1 MWPMLTMENHRF
13 QGQVFHL
20 EHWVSDS
27 LALALRAAL
36 ALSSGSFE
44 LTDQLSRWIDWRQV
58 LS

>member
-1 MWPMLTMENHRF
+1 MLTLENHRF

-20 EHWVSDS
+20 AHWVSDS

-36 ALSSGSFE
+36 ALSSESFE
-44 LTDQLSRWIDWRQV
+44 LTDQLPRWIDWRQV

>member
-1 MWPMLTMENHRF
+1 MLTMENYRF
-13 QGQVFHL
+13 QGQVFYL
-20 EHWVSDS
+20 AHWVSDS

-44 LTDQLSRWIDWRQV
+44 LTNQLSRWIDWRQV